1 MATMRAL
8 PALLVSV
15 SLAAAGD
22 RSGGATLEVANRKVF
37 TFRAS
42 AAGNPPEERL
52 ATARARIEQLPT
64 RGPLEPIVTR
74 PLQLGS
80 DRGTAVMVGP
90 RLAFVVVDGDVDLQG
105 GETTEGVARQ
115 AAETLSEALAAEREQ
130 RSWRLLLRSL
140 LLAAVATLS
149 PRESSGCSSARD
161 ARRRSGWR
169 GTDGRSG
176 SGCGAWTSVPPS
188 GRRCEG
194 RPSSSSGPSS

>member
-80 DRGTAVMVGP
+80 ERGTAVMVGP

-115 AAETLSEALAAEREQ
+115 AAQTLSEALAAEREQ
-130 RSWRLLLRSL
+130 RSVRLLLRSL
-140 LLAAVATLS
+140 LLAAVATTIAAGVLWLFV
-149 PRESSGCSSARD
+149 R
-161 ARRRSGWR
+161 ARRAAQTRGGADRTEGAGPAVGRGLRSHPPVDAAR
-169 GTDGRSG
+169 G
-176 SGCGAWTSVPPS
+176 
-188 GRRCEG
+188 
-194 RPSSSSGPSS
+194 